1 MVAPPEFEEPR
12 FEEEEEPGPWQRR
25 LWGDPGRPYASRG
38 CILIVTLLLVLAL
51 VLSLLTDIL
60 PF

>member
-1 MVAPPEFEEPR
+1 MVVPPD

-25 LWGDPGRPYASRG
+25 LWGDPDRPYANRG
-38 CILIVTLLLVLAL
+38 CILILTILLVLAL

-60 PF
+60 RF